1 MRQWTVARDRLLRVA
16 NFNLQVVLSG
26 AALLLT
32 LAGAVGSVGLMF
44 CASHP
49 NDSWILLALFAVW
62 VVSPFVILL
71 LANVISK
78 QWSVLT
84 RATLYGV
91 TLIITLG
98 SFAIYGNMVSTP
110 TGSKGAFPFL
120 IVPLASWLLI
130 TIVIPMAAI
139 LSRRLSRFRPVRW
152 LIKAIAA
159 VVMLSIFGI
168 TVLLGL
174 LLLDHNSDTTLPA
187 PTGPFAVGRTTYVWS
202 DHARPDLLAPQ
213 LGTKRELVA
222 WIWYPA
228 APPQP
233 SQTFDDYMP
242 APLRTAMEG
251 GGLLTLLTR
260 DLSRVH
266 AHSIRDAEVSPQQHS
281 YPVVLMRTGGAAL
294 TIDYTSLAEDLASH
308 GYVVVGFD
316 APYRSWVV
324 VLPDGRVIA
333 RAPRNNMDLVGGPQ
347 ADQLANKLVRAWTA
361 DTGFALDQL
370 ERLNK
375 SDPSGSF
382 LGRLDMQRVGVFG
395 HSLGGATALLFC
407 HDDSRCKAGIDVD
420 GAPLGSVI
428 AEGVTQ
434 PFMFLLSDHSGES
447 VDAENPESIRQAGA
461 NIRSIYDRLP
471 SDRRL
476 EIVVQG
482 ANHYMFSDG
491 AMLKSPLIMRAMR
504 MLGIVR
510 LDGRRQVAVTAH
522 CISTFFDVYL
532 KGAAAGELKS
542 LSEFPEI
549 EIVP

>member
-1 MRQWTVARDRLLRVA
+1 MLI
-16 NFNLQVVLSG
+16 
-26 AALLLT
+26 
-32 LAGAVGSVGLMF
+32 AG
-44 CASHP
+44 HR
-49 NDSWILLALFAVW
+49 NDSRILLALFAIW
-62 VVSPFVILL
+62 VLSPFVALV
-71 LANVISK
+71 LANLISK
-78 QWSVLT
+78 RWSVLT
-84 RATLYGV
+84 RATLHGV
-91 TLIITLG
+91 MLILTMG
-98 SFAIYGNMVSTP
+98 SLAIYGNMVSTP
-110 TGSKGAFPFL
+110 PGSKLAVPFL
-120 IVPLASWLLI
+120 VVPLGSWLLI
-130 TIVIPMAAI
+130 TIVTPMAAL

-152 LIKAIAA
+152 LIKAVAA
-159 VVMLSIFGI
+159 VVMLCVLGI

-174 LLLDHNSDTTLPA
+174 LLLDHNRDTTLPT
-187 PTGPFAVGRTTYVWS
+187 PTGPFAVGRTTYAWS
-202 DHARPDLLAPQ
+202 DASQADRLAPQ
-213 LGTKRELVA
+213 PGTKRELFA

-228 APPQP
+228 APPQL
-233 SQTFDDYMP
+233 SQTVDDYVP
-242 APLRTAMEG
+242 APWRTAMEG
-251 GGLLTLLTR
+251 GVLLTLLTR

-281 YPVVLMRTGGAAL
+281 YPVVLMRTGGAAP
-294 TIDYTSLAEDLASH
+294 TTDYTSLAEDLASH

-333 RAPRNNMDLVGGPQ
+333 RAPQNNMDLVGGPQ
-347 ADQLANKLVRAWTA
+347 ADQLANKLVQAWTA

-370 ERLNK
+370 ERLNT
-375 SDPSGSF
+375 SDPSGRF

-420 GAPLGSVI
+420 GAPLGNVI

-434 PFMFLLSDHSGES
+434 PFMFLLSDHRGES
-447 VDAENPESIRQAGA
+447 ADAETPEAIRQAGA

-476 EIVVQG
+476 EIVIQG

-491 AMLKSPLIMRAMR
+491 AMLKSPLVMRAMR
-504 MLGIVR
+504 TLGIVR

-532 KGAAAGELKS
+532 KGAPASALKRQT
-542 LSEFPEI
+542 EYPEI